1 MRRKVYRSL
10 DRTATFFGI
19 RGRFLMVVAMGGG
32 LALILGMVVGA
43 VTSAFG
49 GVAAGLVGA
58 VAVYFYTQTLQSR
71 IDEKD
76 FLKMLVRMGLPQ
88 VYRFPARHI
97 RNIWKGFNLPV
108 SPKQET

>member
-19 RGRFLMVVAMGGG
+19 RGRFLVVVAMGGG
-32 LALILGMVVGA
+32 LALVLGLVVTA
-43 VTSAFG
+43 VTSVLA
-49 GVAAGLVGA
+49 GVAAGLAGA
-58 VAVYFYTQTLQSR
+58 VAAYLSTQALQSR
-71 IDEKD
+71 INEKD
-76 FLKMLVRMGLPQ
+76 FLKMLVSMGLPR

-108 SPKQET
+108 SPRQER